1 MKEAANGV
9 LASLTPSTY
18 QNSTP
23 QSFAR
28 CGLVRDLFDRP
39 GRFLPSKGKRSRQS
53 GPPAWSYVERR
64 TWGRCS
70 ERTGRRRPDVWSW
83 PPCTRCR
90 AGRVSQ
96 RSWERSWIA
105 MWMCQPWSAFSLRG
119 REFVNVRERG
129 EISEINIY
137 RVSNVQYIANMHSHS
152 HHSQQKGRIAYAQR
166 RGCHFRRH
174 LIIFRQGC

>member
-1 MKEAANGV
+1 MPPCDVPRGYASVVKLLAA
-9 LASLTPSTY
+9 LLD
-18 QNSTP
+18 
-23 QSFAR
+23 
-28 CGLVRDLFDRP
+28 DLFDRP
-39 GRFLPSKGKRSRQS
+39 AGGSIKRSPESVSPRAERAIAP

-70 ERTGRRRPDVWSW
+70 GRTGRRQPDVWSW

-174 LIIFRQGC
+174 LIIFHQGC